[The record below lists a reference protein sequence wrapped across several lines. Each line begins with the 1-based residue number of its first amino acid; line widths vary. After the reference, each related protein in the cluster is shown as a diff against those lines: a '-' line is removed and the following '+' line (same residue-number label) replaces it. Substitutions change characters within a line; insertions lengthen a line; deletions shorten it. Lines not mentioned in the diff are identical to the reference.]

1 MKKTLAGIAILMAL
15 LWGAAVFAQTQLPS
29 IYLNANEAVTVFC
42 TGNRLAIERAQDKL
56 SAYLVCRGQPTPT
69 STPVV
74 PTATPTST
82 PVPVTPTFT
91 PTPVPPS
98 PTPGHVHQ
106 EADLYWHPPG
116 GHGDRPPHEHGDP
129 PPQWLLDAGIR
140 PSFTHVAGTPGENH
154 AYYKHTAFKGWS
166 SNFNGQDWYGV
177 FHLDFN
183 PSGHVSRFHSYQLW
197 VKDATGAISAISGWL
212 DFGVD
217 NETGPQLVPQCGG
230 DDSVRPIMNPPSVGC
245 PLSFESWYARPG
257 GNGSWAPDFGFNVNP
272 NYYVGGDPTNPAT
285 WTNTGY
291 VRNLERRI
299 EFAWYLGEGG
309 IRPSPRGEFWTT
321 QWGDIVSG
329 PNDPVC
335 GTQRSYGARSYT
347 VVCLRQY
354 VAPTLRAMTFP
365 GNSAGRVFPGDGV
378 VVLPN

>member
-1 MKKTLAGIAILMAL
+1 MKRIIVVAAFALFALSVSTLAL
-15 LWGAAVFAQTQLPS
+15 AQNVLSTIFLGGGEQV
-29 IYLNANEAVTVFC
+29 EVVC
-42 TGNRLAIERAQDKL
+42 GGNRLVIERAQDRL
-56 SAYLVCRGQPTPT
+56 SALLICRGRVSTPTPT
-69 STPVV
+69 PAA
-74 PTATPTST
+74 ATPT
-82 PVPVTPTFT
+82 
-91 PTPVPPS
+91 PPAH
-98 PTPGHVHQ
+98 GHD
-106 EADLYWHPPG
+106 EADLYWHIPG
-116 GHGDRPPHEHGDP
+116 AHGDRPAHEHGDP
-129 PPQWLLDAGIR
+129 PPQWLLAAGIR

-154 AYYKHTAFKGWS
+154 AYYKHTAFKGWGG
-166 SNFNGQDWYGV
+166 NFNGQDWYGV

-183 PSGHVSRFHSYQLW
+183 PAGHASRFHSYQLW
-197 VKDATGAISAISGWL
+197 VKDASGAISAISGWL
-212 DFGVD
+212 DFGID
-217 NETGPQLVPQCGG
+217 DSTGPQLVPQCGG

-272 NYYVGGDPTNPAT
+272 NYYVGGDPTNPPT
-285 WTNTGY
+285 WTDTGY

-329 PNDPVC
+329 PGDPVC

-354 VAPTLRAMTFP
+354 VASTLRAMTFP
-365 GNSAGRVFPGDGV
+365 DNSTGQVFPGDGV